1 MNELTNAEEVYWEKW
16 EGIRMGSKKILME
29 ADMTVNTTSGSV
41 VSSGTG
47 TVSSDF
53 IRFNPAPDTVE
64 QV

>member
-1 MNELTNAEEVYWEKW
+1 MNERTNAVEVYWEKW

-47 TVSSDF
+47 T
-53 IRFNPAPDTVE
+53 AY
-64 QV
+64 